1 MPLFIFWSNCVAF
14 ASFYDIPG
22 KHIQFTY
29 DVKLKAKVLV
39 LHFFKDKIN
48 VGIVLIQNRF
58 LHICFYE
65 RAKRLMRL
73 LQQAKKHF
81 MQILFWKRASLLT
94 ENIKCYLAADYRGQL
109 WDWDSVF
116 MVCSHTRILT
126 RVTCFICHFN

>member
-39 LHFFKDKIN
+39 LHFFKDKSN
-48 VGIVLIQNRF
+48 VGVVLIQNRF

-65 RAKRLMRL
+65 RAKNLCGYCNRRKSTLCEYYFEKGR
-73 LQQAKKHF
+73 
-81 MQILFWKRASLLT
+81 R
-94 ENIKCYLAADYRGQL
+94 C
-109 WDWDSVF
+109 
-116 MVCSHTRILT
+116 
-126 RVTCFICHFN
+126 